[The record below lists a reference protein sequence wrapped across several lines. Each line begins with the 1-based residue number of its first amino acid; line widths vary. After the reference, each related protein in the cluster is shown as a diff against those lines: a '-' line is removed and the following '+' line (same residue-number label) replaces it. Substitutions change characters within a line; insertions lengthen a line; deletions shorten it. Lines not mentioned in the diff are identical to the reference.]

1 MKTGCPR
8 IGVRGRLI
16 RSDMTITRQVSCVIP
31 AKAGIQ
37 DVRLSMQMKTAQFRL
52 EYLIQAPVVLR
63 VVKFLHIHQIQLF
76 QGLL

>member
-1 MKTGCPR
+1 MPR
-8 IGVRGRLI
+8 IGVRGKLI
-16 RSDMTITRQVSCVIP
+16 RSDMTVTRHVSSVIP

-37 DVRLSMQMKTAQFRL
+37 DVRFSVQMKTAQFRL

-63 VVKFLHIHQIQLF
+63 VIEFLHIHQIQLF